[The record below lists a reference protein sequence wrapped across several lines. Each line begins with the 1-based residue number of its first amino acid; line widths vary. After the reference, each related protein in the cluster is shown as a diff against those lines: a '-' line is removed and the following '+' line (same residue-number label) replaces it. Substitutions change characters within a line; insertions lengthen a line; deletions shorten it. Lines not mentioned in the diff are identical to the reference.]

1 MLKENQHK
9 SSFSFTFYKIKYSEG
24 KKRKEVGVVLL
35 VLRHE
40 IASQQQLET
49 SYILNCNIVEEAN

>member
-1 MLKENQHK
+1 M
-9 SSFSFTFYKIKYSEG
+9 
-24 KKRKEVGVVLL
+24 RKEIGVVLL